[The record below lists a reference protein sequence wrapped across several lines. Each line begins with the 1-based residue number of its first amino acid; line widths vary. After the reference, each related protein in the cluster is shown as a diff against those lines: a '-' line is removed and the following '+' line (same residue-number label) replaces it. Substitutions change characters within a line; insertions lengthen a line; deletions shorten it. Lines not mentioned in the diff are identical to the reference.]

1 MTQTQTDP
9 SSQVPDDVGGAD
21 ATALV
26 TRVARAARAAQRP
39 LAAAT
44 TELKDRALEA
54 MARTLRDR
62 APDVLAAN
70 AADVE
75 RARAAGMREGLVDR
89 LALSTTRLEAVAGA
103 LEELTTLPD
112 PVGQVVDGRRLPN
125 GLEVRRVRVPL
136 GVVGMVYEA
145 RPNVTA
151 DVAGLAVRSGNAVV
165 LRGGSAARDSNAAIV
180 AALRSA
186 LASVGLGEDLVSS
199 IDAAGRQGARALMR
213 AHGLIDVLVP
223 RGGAGLIR
231 TVVEESTVPV
241 IETGSGNCHVYVDA
255 SADLAQAVDV
265 VVNAKTQRVGV
276 CNAAETLLVHQAVA
290 GDYLP
295 AAAAALW
302 EAGTTLH
309 ADAAAR
315 AVLAEAAR
323 GREGLLAEAGQ
334 EDWATEYGSL
344 DLAVRVVPDVDAAV
358 EHVRAYGTGHT
369 EAVLARDVRVVNAF
383 VAGVDSAVVMVNAS
397 TRFTDGG
404 ALGLGAELGISTQK
418 LHARGP
424 MGLEALTSTM
434 WIVQGDGHIRP

>member
-9 SSQVPDDVGGAD
+9 SSQVPDDVGGE

-44 TELKDRALEA
+44 TELKDRALAA

-89 LALSTTRLEAVAGA
+89 LALSPTRLEAVAGA

-323 GREGLLAEAGQ
+323 GREDLLAEAGQ

-358 EHVRAYGTGHT
+358 EHVRTYSTGHT

-434 WIVQGDGHIRP
+434 WIVQGDGHVRP

>member
-9 SSQVPDDVGGAD
+9 SSQVPDDVGGE

-44 TELKDRALEA
+44 TELKDRALAA

-89 LALSTTRLEAVAGA
+89 LALSPTRLEAVAGA

-323 GREGLLAEAGQ
+323 GREDLLAEAGQ

-358 EHVRAYGTGHT
+358 EHVRAYSTGHT
-369 EAVLARDVRVVNAF
+369 EAVLARDVRVVDAF

-434 WIVQGDGHIRP
+434 WIVQGDGHVRP

>member
-9 SSQVPDDVGGAD
+9 SSQVPDDVGGE

-44 TELKDRALEA
+44 TELKDRALAA

-89 LALSTTRLEAVAGA
+89 LALSPTRLEAVAGA

-323 GREGLLAEAGQ
+323 GREDLLAEASQ

-358 EHVRAYGTGHT
+358 EHVRAYSTGHT

-434 WIVQGDGHIRP
+434 WVVQGDGHVRP

>member
-1 MTQTQTDP
+1 M
-9 SSQVPDDVGGAD
+9 
-21 ATALV
+21 
-26 TRVARAARAAQRP
+26 
-39 LAAAT
+39 
-44 TELKDRALEA
+44 
-54 MARTLRDR
+54 
-62 APDVLAAN
+62 
-70 AADVE
+70 
-75 RARAAGMREGLVDR
+75 DR

-323 GREGLLAEAGQ
+323 GREDLLAEAGQ

-434 WIVQGDGHIRP
+434 WVVQGDGHIRP

>member
-9 SSQVPDDVGGAD
+9 SSQVPDDVGGD

-44 TELKDRALEA
+44 TELKDRALAA

-89 LALSTTRLEAVAGA
+89 LALSPTRLEAVAGA

-199 IDAAGRQGARALMR
+199 IDAAGRQGARALMH

-323 GREGLLAEAGQ
+323 GREDLLAEAGQ

-358 EHVRAYGTGHT
+358 EHVRAYSTGHT
-369 EAVLARDVRVVNAF
+369 EAVLARDVRVVDAF

-434 WIVQGDGHIRP
+434 WIVQGDGHVRP

>member
-9 SSQVPDDVGGAD
+9 SSQVPDDVGGE

-44 TELKDRALEA
+44 TELKDRALAA

-89 LALSTTRLEAVAGA
+89 LALSPTRLEAVAGA

-276 CNAAETLLVHQAVA
+276 CHAAETLLVHQAVA

-323 GREGLLAEAGQ
+323 GREDLLAEASQ

-358 EHVRAYGTGHT
+358 EHVRAYSTGHT

-434 WIVQGDGHIRP
+434 WVVQGDGHVRP

>member
-9 SSQVPDDVGGAD
+9 SSQVPDDVGGE

-39 LAAAT
+39 LAGAT

-89 LALSTTRLEAVAGA
+89 LALSPTRLEAVAGA

-199 IDAAGRQGARALMR
+199 IDAAGRQGARALMH

-323 GREGLLAEAGQ
+323 GREDLLAEAGQ

-358 EHVRAYGTGHT
+358 EHVRAYSTGHT

-424 MGLEALTSTM
+424 MGLTELTTTT
-434 WIVQGDGHIRP
+434 WIVEGDGHTRP

>member
-9 SSQVPDDVGGAD
+9 SSQVPDDVGGE

-44 TELKDRALEA
+44 TELKDRALAA

-89 LALSTTRLEAVAGA
+89 LALSPTRLEAVAGA

-199 IDAAGRQGARALMR
+199 IDAAGRQGARALMH

-323 GREGLLAEAGQ
+323 GREDLLAEAGQ

>member
-9 SSQVPDDVGGAD
+9 SSQVPDDVGGE

-44 TELKDRALEA
+44 TELKDRALAA

-89 LALSTTRLEAVAGA
+89 LALSPTRLEAVAGA

-199 IDAAGRQGARALMR
+199 IDAAGRQGARALMH

-323 GREGLLAEAGQ
+323 GREDLLAEAGQ

-358 EHVRAYGTGHT
+358 EHVRAYSTGHT

-434 WIVQGDGHIRP
+434 WIVQGDGHVRP

>member
-9 SSQVPDDVGGAD
+9 SSQVPDDVGGE

-44 TELKDRALEA
+44 TELKDRALAA

-89 LALSTTRLEAVAGA
+89 LALSPTRLEAVAGA

-323 GREGLLAEAGQ
+323 GREDLLAEAGQ

-358 EHVRAYGTGHT
+358 EHVRAYSTGHT
-369 EAVLARDVRVVNAF
+369 EAVLARDVRVVDAF

-434 WIVQGDGHIRP
+434 WVVQGDGHVRP

>member
-9 SSQVPDDVGGAD
+9 SSQVPDDVGGE

-44 TELKDRALEA
+44 TELKDRALAA

-89 LALSTTRLEAVAGA
+89 LALSPTRLEAVAGA

-199 IDAAGRQGARALMR
+199 IDAAGRQGARALMH

-323 GREGLLAEAGQ
+323 GREDLLAEAGQ

-358 EHVRAYGTGHT
+358 EHVRAYSTGHT
-369 EAVLARDVRVVNAF
+369 EAVLARDVRVVDAF

-434 WIVQGDGHIRP
+434 WVVQGDGHVRP